1 MHAAPPFNRVPT
13 KSVRSPFPHFSIQK
27 HHFPGLFAVFCTAKA
42 LFPQWFC
49 CLSPLP
55 PCPPSL
61 SLPLLACTQTFAMT
75 TAVKGTVVNGVF
87 ISAHGGSGFA
97 ASAPVPI
104 EWLSRGTVVAITLT
118 GKSRCFAVAIASTN
132 ALNEVVHHYD
142 NNHHAAFHYSSG
154 YGRVNSDVPD
164 DGSRGTFAV
173 HDVYPGGGP
182 FTAVLTLRG
191 SDRTVSFAVNGV
203 QQSGVWAL
211 PTTDAFY
218 LMLATAQDSGN
229 NIAVTDV
236 TVTGTA

>member
-1 MHAAPPFNRVPT
+1 
-13 KSVRSPFPHFSIQK
+13 
-27 HHFPGLFAVFCTAKA
+27 
-42 LFPQWFC
+42 
-49 CLSPLP
+49 
-55 PCPPSL
+55 
-61 SLPLLACTQTFAMT
+61 MT

-87 ISAHGGSGFA
+87 TSADGGSGFA

-118 GKSRCFAVAIASTN
+118 GKSYCFSVAIASTN
-132 ALNEVVHHYD
+132 ALNNSVHHYN
-142 NNHHAAFHYSSG
+142 NNHHAAFHYSSH
-154 YGRVNSDVPD
+154 YGRVNSDA
-164 DGSRGTFAV
+164 DGYGTFAR
-173 HDVYPGGGP
+173 HNVYGGGP

-218 LMLATAQDSGN
+218 LMLATGNDSGN